1 MKSQQVTA
9 LVSALAGIVSI
20 VTVPSEVSITERQP
34 ERQAAQD
41 PAYMLDFKMKRIDG
55 TEESLEKYKG
65 KVIVMVNVASKCG
78 FTTQYE
84 GLERLH
90 RTYKDEGVVILG
102 FPANNF
108 GNQEPGTNEEIA
120 AFCKD
125 TYDVTFP
132 MFAKISVK
140 GDDQHPLYKR
150 LAARPAPIG
159 GDPKWNFTK
168 FIVDQQGRVVARV
181 DPDRDYVRT
190 GTVEPHVELKIRE
203 LLGKPAPAPSDVPP
217 SKAGS

>member
-1 MKSQQVTA
+1 MKSQQIAA
-9 LVSALAGIVSI
+9 LVSAVAGIVGI
-20 VTVPSEVSITERQP
+20 IAVPEHENNHGRQP
-34 ERQAAQD
+34 EKQPAKD
-41 PAYMLDFKMKRIDG
+41 PAYVLDFTMKRIDG
-55 TEESLEKYKG
+55 AEESLEKYKG
-65 KVIVMVNVASKCG
+65 KVLIIVNVASKCG

-84 GLERLH
+84 GLERLQ
-90 RTYKDEGVVILG
+90 RTYKDEGVVVLG

-125 TYDVTFP
+125 KYDVTFP

-150 LAARPAPIG
+150 LATQPAPIG

-168 FIVDQQGRVVARV
+168 FIIDQNGRVVARV

-190 GTVEPHVELKIRE
+190 GTVEPQVELKVRE
-203 LLGKPAPAPSDVPP
+203 LLGKPAPAPSDVPTTP
-217 SKAGS
+217 GS